1 MEPNSTQDVDVS
13 AGGNV
18 KISTIVRAAAGDVAV
33 ETDPTSLV
41 PTYGRVVEDAADGT
55 LYVGDGAQWLDVDAA
70 VGLEGEYPVTGTYTG
85 DGVTTGRTISLGYE
99 PQYVTIHRTGG
110 AVEMIHVP
118 SSEANA
124 DVVEGGSLTTSISV
138 SSSVYAVADGIMV
151 GDGDATGNANAE
163 TYRYEA
169 W

>member
-1 MEPNSTQDVDVS
+1 M
-13 AGGNV
+13 

-33 ETDPTSLV
+33 ETDPTLLV
-41 PTYGRVVEDAADGT
+41 PTHGRVVEDAADGT
-55 LYVGDGAQWLDVDAA
+55 LYAGDGKQWLDVDAA

-85 DGVTTGRTISLGYE
+85 DGATTGRVISLSYE

-110 AVEMIHVP
+110 AVEMIHMP
-118 SSEANA
+118 SDESAA
-124 DVVEGGSLTTSISV
+124 DVIIGGTLTTSIETST
-138 SSSVYAVADGIMV
+138 SCYTVAEGIMV